1 MLKVDN
7 ITKYYDDFCA
17 VDHLSFDV
25 KPGEIFGLL
34 GVNGAGK
41 TTTFRMIIGL
51 LKPDSGKVTLNGKPI
66 DYDVTDDI
74 GFLTEE
80 RSLFI
85 KMTVKEQILYFGNLK
100 SLDNETIL
108 KRLDYWLKKLD
119 IEEYKDLQ
127 IKNLSKGNQQKV
139 QFIASVIHEPKLL
152 VLDEPF
158 TGLDPF
164 NVSILMEALK
174 DMASRGTMV
183 IFSSHRM
190 EHVEMFCEKL
200 LVLVRGKN
208 ILSGSLK
215 EIKES
220 FLKKSIHI
228 KGDINTSKIKK
239 IKGVEDIVKT
249 PEEIIVK
256 VESMKIVD
264 DVFRCIRDSKN
275 ITRFV
280 VEDPSLHEIFI
291 SKVGESLE
299 E

>member
-1 MLKVDN
+1 MLKVNN
-7 ITKYYDDFCA
+7 ISKSYDDIKA
-17 VDHLSFDV
+17 VDNLSFEV
-25 KPGEIFGLL
+25 KEGEIFGLL

-41 TTTFRMIIGL
+41 TTTFRMIVGL
-51 LKPDSGKVTLNGKPI
+51 LEPDEGTITLNGKPI
-66 DYDVTDDI
+66 DYDVTDNI

-85 KMTVKEQILYFGNLK
+85 KMTVKEQILYYGNLK
-100 SLDNETIL
+100 SMDNETIL

-119 IEEYKDLQ
+119 IEDFKDLQ

-164 NVSILMEALK
+164 NVSILMDALK
-174 DMASRGTMV
+174 DMASKGTMV

-190 EHVEMFCEKL
+190 EHVEMFCRKL

-228 KGDINTSKIKK
+228 KGDININKIKK

-249 PEEIIVK
+249 PEEVIVK
-256 VESMKIVD
+256 VESIDIVD
-264 DVFRCIRDSKN
+264 DVFKCIKDSKN
-275 ITRFV
+275 VLRFV